1 MRGRARRE
9 RVGMA
14 FHSILFETPQ
24 DGPKR
29 DDALEPDFFGDLN
42 LDQIVSAVTLGRNNY
57 NLKPFFY
64 AELSREEAIAYRHE
78 VMQDLDN
85 ADVLDSIEAFAQGM
99 RKVREYLAQAE
110 KLYYRFQKTWWFM
123 EAVAVYGETLL
134 NFDRALPAAS
144 PRSKGL
150 RGFQLYL
157 AGYVA
162 SERFRLLIHE
172 AAEIRSRLSAIRYCV
187 RVKGSAVTVQDYDG
201 ETDYS
206 AEVLGIFE
214 RFKQSAVKDHRVELR
229 DWMEMNHV
237 EAHVLD
243 FVAQLHPQVF
253 TEAVTFCSNHAN
265 YLDATIQTFDREV
278 QFYLAYRDYIGVCKA
293 AGLNFCYPR
302 VSSGSKAVHGNE
314 TFDLALAH
322 KLVTEHRQ
330 VVCNDFRLD
339 GEERLIVVSGPNN
352 GGKTTFARLFGQLH
366 YLAKVGCPVPGRS
379 AALFL
384 YDRLFTHFEH
394 EENTKDL
401 RGKLQDDLMRVHQ
414 IVANASSRSVVIM
427 NEIFSSTTLTDALF
441 LNKKIIGE
449 ILERGAL
456 CVCVTFIDELAN
468 LGAQAVSMASEI
480 KPGDPASRTY
490 RVRRRAAD
498 GRAYAASIA
507 EHYGLSYDRLKER
520 LGL

>member
-1 MRGRARRE
+1 MT
-9 RVGMA
+9 

-29 DDALEPDFFGDLN
+29 DDAMEPDFFGDLN
-42 LDQIVSAVTLGRNNY
+42 LDQIVSAVTLGRHDY
-57 NLKPFFY
+57 KLKPFFY
-64 AELSREEAIAYRHE
+64 TELSREEAIAYRHE
-78 VMQDLDN
+78 VIQDLDN
-85 ADVLDSIEAFAQGM
+85 ADVLESIKAFAQGI
-99 RKVREYLAQAE
+99 RKVRAHLAQAE
-110 KLYYRFQKTWWFM
+110 KLYYRLQKTWWFM
-123 EAVAVYGETLL
+123 EAAAVYGETLR
-134 NFDRALPAAS
+134 NFDRALQAAS

-157 AGYVA
+157 ARYVG
-162 SERFRLLIHE
+162 SERFQSLIHE
-172 AAEIRSRLSAIRYCV
+172 AAEISRRLSAIRYCV
-187 RVKGSAVTVQDYDG
+187 LIKGSTVTVRDYDG
-201 ETDYS
+201 EADYS

-229 DWMEMNHV
+229 DWLEMNHV
-237 EAHVLD
+237 EAQVLD

-253 TEAVTFCSNHAN
+253 TEAVTFFSNHAD

-302 VSSGSKAVHGNE
+302 VLSSSKAVHGNE

-322 KLVTEHRQ
+322 KLATEHTQ
-330 VVCNDFRLD
+330 IVCNDFRLD
-339 GEERLIVVSGPNN
+339 GDERLIVVSGPNN
-352 GGKTTFARLFGQLH
+352 GGKTSFARLFGQLH
-366 YLAKVGCPVPGRS
+366 YLAKIGCPVPGRS

-384 YDRLFTHFEH
+384 YDRLFTHFER

-401 RGKLQDDLMRVHQ
+401 RGKLQDDLMRVYQ
-414 IVANASSRSVVIM
+414 ILASASSRSIIIM

-441 LNKKIIGE
+441 LSRKILGE
-449 ILERGAL
+449 ILEREAL
-456 CVCVTFIDELAN
+456 CVCVTFIDELAH
-468 LGAQAVSMASEI
+468 LGAQTVSMASEI
-480 KPGDPASRTY
+480 RPGDPASRTY
-490 RVRRRAAD
+490 RVRRRVAD
-498 GRAYAASIA
+498 GRAYASSIA

>member
-1 MRGRARRE
+1 
-9 RVGMA
+9 MA

-24 DGPKR
+24 DGPKG
-29 DDALEPDFFGDLN
+29 DDVLEPDFFGDLN
-42 LDQIVSAVTLGRNNY
+42 LDQIVSAVTLGRNDY

-64 AELSREEAIAYRHE
+64 TELSREEAITYRHE
-78 VMQDLDN
+78 VMRDLDN
-85 ADVLDSIEAFAQGM
+85 AGVLDSIQGFAQGM
-99 RKVREYLAQAE
+99 RKVREHLAQAE

-123 EAVAVYGETLL
+123 EAVGVYGETLL
-134 NFDRALPAAS
+134 DFDRALPAAS
-144 PRSKGL
+144 PRSNGL
-150 RGFQLYL
+150 CGLQLYL

-162 SERFRLLIHE
+162 SERFQSLVHD
-172 AAEIRSRLSAIRYCV
+172 AAEIRKRLFAIRYCLLI
-187 RVKGSAVTVQDYDG
+187 KGNAVTVRDYDAQ
-201 ETDYS
+201 TDYS
-206 AEVLGIFE
+206 AEVLSIFE
-214 RFKQSAVKDHRVELR
+214 RFKQGAVKDHRVELR
-229 DWMEMNHV
+229 DWLEMNHV

-243 FVAQLHPQVF
+243 FVAQLHPQEF
-253 TEAVTFCSNHAN
+253 MDATTFCSNHAN

-302 VSSGSKAVHGNE
+302 VSSSSKAVHGEE
-314 TFDLALAH
+314 TFDLALAY
-322 KLVTEHRQ
+322 KRATEHAQ
-330 VVCNDFRLD
+330 VVCNDFHLD

-366 YLAKVGCPVPGRS
+366 YLAKIGCPLPGRS

-384 YDRLFTHFEH
+384 YDRLFTHFER

-414 IVANASSRSVVIM
+414 ILANASSRSVIIM

-441 LNKKIIGE
+441 LSRRIIGE
-449 ILERGAL
+449 ILERDVL
-456 CVCVTFIDELAN
+456 CVCVTFIDELAH
-468 LGAQAVSMASEI
+468 LGTQTVSMASEI

-490 RVRRRAAD
+490 RVRRRVAD